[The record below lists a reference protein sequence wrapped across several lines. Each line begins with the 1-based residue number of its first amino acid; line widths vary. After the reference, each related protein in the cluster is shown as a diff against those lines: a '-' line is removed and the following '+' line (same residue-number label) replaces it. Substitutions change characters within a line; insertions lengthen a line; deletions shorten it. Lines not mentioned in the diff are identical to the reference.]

1 MKQLQESR
9 LIRET
14 KILLKIVTQLSVA
27 ISIVQT
33 DILICITIFTR
44 VVYVI
49 ILMRL

>member
-44 VVYVI
+44 VVY
-49 ILMRL
+49 